1 MLLVVFGVGAEVGRG
16 LEMVLVGLGWQS
28 VVDGIGGTYCLC

>member
-16 LEMVLVGLGWQS
+16 LEMVLVGLLVRLGWQ
-28 VVDGIGGTYCLC
+28 CC